1 MSNKLPSS
9 SFSSAALFPMYS
21 LKSLLNSA
29 FCWAEYPAEGFSFL
43 SFFFFSGFFASTPTD
58 FEADRFDF
66 LADFSLFTS
75 SWAGFEFIRVLLS
88 TFGAAFS
95 SFFALLGFDFGF
107 DFSSFLALLGFDFGF
122 DVSSFFGSSTFL
134 TLFAAFSFL
143 ELTSFALLLEAF
155 SLLLGFTLG

>member
-107 DFSSFLALLGFDFGF
+107 DFSSF
-122 DVSSFFGSSTFL
+122 FGSSTFL

>member
-1 MSNKLPSS
+1 
-9 SFSSAALFPMYS
+9 MYY

-29 FCWAEYPAEGFSFL
+29 FCWAEYPADGLSFL

-58 FEADRFDF
+58 FDADRFDF

-95 SFFALLGFDFGF
+95 SFLALLAFGFDFDFSSFFGYSTFLVLLGFDFGF
-107 DFSSFLALLGFDFGF
+107 DFSSFLGY
-122 DVSSFFGSSTFL
+122 STFL
-134 TLFAAFSFL
+134 
-143 ELTSFALLLEAF
+143 ELSSFALLLEA
-155 SLLLGFTLG
+155 LLGFTFG